1 MCFKKSKKVKISQ
14 EEYLNFLQF
23 KERFEEK
30 ELQENYMEKFWDKYS
45 KLLVAKDYIEK
56 IEREMDLIESK
67 DDEIEKLQYIDN
79 ISGLIL
85 KYKLTIKDK

>member
-30 ELQENYMEKFWDKYS
+30 ELQENYMEEFWDKYS

-56 IEREMDLIESK
+56 IERQMNVIESK